1 MEKKLNGIPVDKI
14 DPLDPQ
20 VKDKYQIFKEEITK
34 SALSSLRERIPQ
46 KILYFNNI
54 LTEYSKS
61 GLLFNSDDLD
71 KESYQSM
78 NNHNPESKRM
88 KRVHEEQTN
97 QVLPSH
103 KQIFLELEQIKLE
116 ASELIEIIT
125 NIKLWIQ
132 LNIPRIEDGNNFG
145 VGIQEEV
152 IQELTRV
159 EDTAFNLYD
168 SIVKY
173 YMARAKLT
181 TKVIKYPSVSDY
193 VEAIRELDEKEWIH
207 IKITK
212 VDMRNNYSMIYDL
225 LCKNWEKVVKPKSED
240 GRYRMT
246 F

>member
-71 KESYQSM
+71 KESYQSI
-78 NNHNPESKRM
+78 NNHNPESKRT
-88 KRVHEEQTN
+88 KRVHEETN

>member
-34 SALSSLRERIPQ
+34 SALLSLRERIPQ

-71 KESYQSM
+71 KESYQSI
-78 NNHNPESKRM
+78 NNHSPESKRT
-88 KRVHEEQTN
+88 KRAHEEAN

-173 YMARAKLT
+173 YMAR
-181 TKVIKYPSVSDY
+181 
-193 VEAIRELDEKEWIH
+193 
-207 IKITK
+207 
-212 VDMRNNYSMIYDL
+212 
-225 LCKNWEKVVKPKSED
+225 
-240 GRYRMT
+240 
-246 F
+246 